1 MNAHSTHEPVSGP
14 HAGLLAERVQDR
26 WLRDLWDRLWQTYR
40 QRVPYVV
47 QYESLMASHGVRFTN
62 DHIAFRTFAHQHPAT
77 GFFPLARILDA
88 AGYRP
93 AGCYHFEDK
102 HLTAVHFQHRLPG
115 YPKIFIS
122 QLKTWELP
130 DEARAAIQRIVAGHR
145 PLPADS
151 LLSQLYRLEDDDSAT
166 YARLL
171 DETVDWIERR
181 PWAPPDKSDIELLN
195 SVSQY
200 AAWVALHGYNVNHF
214 TALINSQHGSPVD
227 SIEKTVDLLAG
238 AGVPMKERIEGEPGS
253 KLRQSATQAVVIDV
267 EVQDGSQTTT
277 IPWTY
282 AYLELAERGDVVDA
296 ETGRSVRFEGFLG
309 PQATHLFEMTQKR

>member
-1 MNAHSTHEPVSGP
+1 MNAETHLESSGP
-14 HAGLLAERVQDR
+14 HAGLPAERIQDR
-26 WLRDLWDRLWQTYR
+26 WLRDLWDRLWVTYR

-47 QYESLMASHGVRFTN
+47 QYEELMAEHGVKFTN

-130 DEARAAIQRIVAGHR
+130 EEAQAAIHRIVASHR
-145 PLPADS
+145 PLPSDS
-151 LLSQLYRLEDDDSAT
+151 LLARLYQLEESGPES
-166 YARLL
+166 YAELL

-181 PWAPPDKSDIELLN
+181 PWDAPDRQDIELLN

-214 TALINSQHGSPVD
+214 TAFINSQYGSPVD
-227 SIEKTVDLLAG
+227 SIDKTVELLLE
-238 AGVPMKERIEGEPGS
+238 AGVPMKDRIEGEVGS
-253 KLRQSATQAVVIDV
+253 ILRQSATQAAVIDV
-267 EVQDGSQTTT
+267 EVRDGNQVTTM
-277 IPWTY
+277 PWTY
-282 AYLELAERGDVVDA
+282 AYLELAERGETVDPT
-296 ETGRSVRFEGFLG
+296 TGEKRLFEDFLG
-309 PQATHLFEMTQKR
+309 PQATHLFELTKKS